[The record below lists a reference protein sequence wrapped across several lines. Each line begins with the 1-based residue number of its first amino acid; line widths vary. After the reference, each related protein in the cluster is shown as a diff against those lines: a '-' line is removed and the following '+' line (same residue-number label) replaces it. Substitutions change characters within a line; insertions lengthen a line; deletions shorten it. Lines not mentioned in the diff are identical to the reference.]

1 MKTVDNLT
9 FNYIKHFQAFFVK
22 SIFFKPTE
30 ILHLWLNSNNPL
42 KQLHQRKNV

>member
-9 FNYIKHFQAFFVK
+9 FNYVEHFQAFFFKLVF
-22 SIFFKPTE
+22 SKPTE
-30 ILHLWLNSNNPL
+30 MLHGWLNGNNPL